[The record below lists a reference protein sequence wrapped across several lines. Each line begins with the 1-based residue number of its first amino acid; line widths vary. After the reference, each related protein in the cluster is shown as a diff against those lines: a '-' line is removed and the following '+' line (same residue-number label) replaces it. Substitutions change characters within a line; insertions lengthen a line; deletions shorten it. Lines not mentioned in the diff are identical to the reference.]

1 MLAAY
6 RRHCSRRTAYRLL
19 IIVDEKNKLLLK
31 AKLEVDGEG
40 RLFQAVRDATT
51 LGTFWAS
58 CMDMGALI
66 VEAQASSPRAHIAI
80 TSRARIASPRAASP
94 ATPCEALARRRSPSS

>member
-40 RLFQAVRDATT
+40 RLFQGVRDATT

-58 CMDMGALI
+58 CMATW
-66 VEAQASSPRAHIAI
+66 VRSSSRRRQAAREP
-80 TSRARIASPRAASP
+80 TSR
-94 ATPCEALARRRSPSS
+94 